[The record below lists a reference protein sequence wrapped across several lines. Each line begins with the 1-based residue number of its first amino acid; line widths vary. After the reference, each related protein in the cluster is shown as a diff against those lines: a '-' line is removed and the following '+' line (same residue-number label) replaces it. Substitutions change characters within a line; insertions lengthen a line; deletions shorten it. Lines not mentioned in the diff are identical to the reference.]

1 LLFISQGI
9 LSKHPP
15 EAKFQSARSS
25 NPLELDFIGILPHIH
40 AVVER
45 RAPGKHVYVSAHSF
59 ENMPIKVAI
68 VDDDEG
74 IRSSLATLIRRASA
88 LRLSGDYPDAE
99 TALKEIPRRP
109 PDVVLMDINL
119 PGIKGVECVRQLK
132 SALPS
137 VQFLMLTVY
146 EDSDSLFNSF
156 KAGASGYLLKR
167 TASARLLE
175 AIHDVH
181 AGGSPMTPQL
191 ARRVVQY
198 FTRTPG
204 DDSSVAKLTPGERDF
219 LDQLAA
225 GYAYKEMANRM
236 NISIDT
242 VRSYVRTVYEKL
254 HVHSRTEAV
263 VKYLRG

>member
-1 LLFISQGI
+1 
-9 LSKHPP
+9 
-15 EAKFQSARSS
+15 
-25 NPLELDFIGILPHIH
+25 
-40 AVVER
+40 
-45 RAPGKHVYVSAHSF
+45 
-59 ENMPIKVAI
+59 M
-68 VDDDEG
+68 DDDEG
-74 IRSSLATLIRRASA
+74 IRAGLAALINRAPDMK
-88 LRLSGDYPDAE
+88 LTGDYADAE
-99 TALKEIPRRP
+99 KALVEIPRDP

-132 SALPS
+132 MAMPA

-146 EDSDSLFNSF
+146 EDSDSLFNSL

-167 TASARLLE
+167 TASASLLE
-175 AIHDVH
+175 AIRNVH

-191 ARRVVQY
+191 ARRVVQ
-198 FTRTPG
+198 FFSKPTQ
-204 DDSSVAKLTPGERDF
+204 DDSPVARLTPGERDF
-219 LDQLAA
+219 LDQLAN
-225 GYAYKEMANRM
+225 GYAYKEIADRM

>member
-1 LLFISQGI
+1 MPD
-9 LSKHPP
+9 K
-15 EAKFQSARSS
+15 A
-25 NPLELDFIGILPHIH
+25 
-40 AVVER
+40 
-45 RAPGKHVYVSAHSF
+45 
-59 ENMPIKVAI
+59 PIKVAI

-74 IRSSLATLIRRASA
+74 IRGSLAALIRRAPA
-88 LRLSGDYPDAE
+88 LRLAGDYPDAE
-99 TALKEIPRRP
+99 TALKEIPARL

-132 SALPS
+132 TLLPK
-137 VQFLMLTVY
+137 VQFLMLTIY
-146 EDSDSLFNSF
+146 EDSDSLFNSL

-191 ARRVVQY
+191 ARRVVQ
-198 FTRTPG
+198 FFSKTPS
-204 DDSSVAKLTPGERDF
+204 DNSPLSRLAPGEKEF
-219 LDQLAA
+219 LDQLSK
-225 GYAYKEMANRM
+225 GYAYKEIAGRM

-263 VKYLRG
+263 VKYLQG

>member
-1 LLFISQGI
+1 VIATIAQ
-9 LSKHPP
+9 
-15 EAKFQSARSS
+15 
-25 NPLELDFIGILPHIH
+25 
-40 AVVER
+40 
-45 RAPGKHVYVSAHSF
+45 
-59 ENMPIKVAI
+59 NMQIKVAI

-74 IRSSLATLIRRASA
+74 IRTSLAALIRRAPA
-88 LRLSGDYPDAE
+88 LKLAGDYPDAE
-99 TALKEIPRRP
+99 TALKEIPRHP

-132 SALPS
+132 STLPG

-146 EDSDSLFNSF
+146 EDSDSLFNSL

-175 AIHDVH
+175 AIQDVFD
-181 AGGSPMTPQL
+181 GGSPMSPQL
-191 ARRVVQY
+191 ARRVVQ
-198 FTRTPG
+198 FFSRPATQ
-204 DDSSVAKLTPGERDF
+204 DSGLAKLTPAEREF
-219 LDQLAA
+219 LDQLAK
-225 GYAYKEMANRM
+225 GYAYKEIADRM

-263 VKYLRG
+263 VKYLHG

>member
-1 LLFISQGI
+1 
-9 LSKHPP
+9 
-15 EAKFQSARSS
+15 
-25 NPLELDFIGILPHIH
+25 
-40 AVVER
+40 
-45 RAPGKHVYVSAHSF
+45 
-59 ENMPIKVAI
+59 MPIKVAI
-68 VDDDEG
+68 VDDDDG
-74 IRSSLATLIRRASA
+74 IRTSLATLIRRAPA
-88 LRLSGDYPDAE
+88 LRLVGDYADAE
-99 TALKEIPRRP
+99 AALKEIPHRP

-119 PGIKGVECVRQLK
+119 PGINGVECVRQLK
-132 SALPS
+132 SSLPA

-146 EDSDSLFNSF
+146 EDSDSLFNSL

-175 AIHDVH
+175 AIRDVY
-181 AGGSPMTPQL
+181 GGGAPMTPQL

-198 FTRTPG
+198 FSKPPDG
-204 DDSSVAKLTPGERDF
+204 ESPVARLTPGEKDF
-219 LDQLAA
+219 LDQLAK
-225 GYAYKEMANRM
+225 GYAYKEIADRR

>member
-1 LLFISQGI
+1 MQ
-9 LSKHPP
+9 
-15 EAKFQSARSS
+15 
-25 NPLELDFIGILPHIH
+25 
-40 AVVER
+40 
-45 RAPGKHVYVSAHSF
+45 
-59 ENMPIKVAI
+59 IKVAI

-74 IRSSLATLIRRASA
+74 IRSGLAALIRRATAFRLAGEYADAESA
-88 LRLSGDYPDAE
+88 LR
-99 TALKEIPRRP
+99 EIPNRP

-119 PGIKGVECVRQLK
+119 PGMKGFECVRQLK
-132 SALPS
+132 AQLPA

-146 EDSDSLFNSF
+146 EDSDSLFNSL

-175 AIHDVH
+175 AIRDVH
-181 AGGSPMTPQL
+181 AGGAPMTPQL
-191 ARRVVQY
+191 ARRVVQ
-198 FTRTPG
+198 FFSAP
-204 DDSSVAKLTPGERDF
+204 AKQVSAVSALTPGETEF
-219 LDQLAA
+219 LEQLAN
-225 GYAYKEMANRM
+225 GYAYKEIADRM